1 MAAEAAFHAGAGK
14 VTVVCHRNHHQA
26 ILSRAP
32 NIMLR
37 DINDFDENG
46 IKEILSQVDAVCF
59 GMGLGRDDWAHQI
72 YQQWF
77 NYLNQTSH
85 LEVVLDADALWF
97 LAKQP
102 EKLSLHIY
110 ATPHPGRLHYLV
122 VLLGK
127 LKMTEL
133 LRFMRCSKNMHT
145 SGCLKEQAA

>member
-1 MAAEAAFHAGAGK
+1 M
-14 VTVVCHRNHHQA
+14 
-26 ILSRAP
+26 SRAP

-59 GMGLGRDDWAHQI
+59 GMGLGRDEWALQI

-97 LAKQP
+97 LK
-102 EKLSLHIY
+102 
-110 ATPHPGRLHYLV
+110 
-122 VLLGK
+122 
-127 LKMTEL
+127 
-133 LRFMRCSKNMHT
+133 
-145 SGCLKEQAA
+145 AA